1 MKMKEVKVAIVGSRT
16 FNSYDDVNTV
26 MSTFISS
33 NDVTITEIVSGGAK
47 GADALGERYAEIH
60 NIPTKIY
67 YADWKKFGRRAGPIR
82 NVDIINRCDACVAF
96 WDGESH
102 GTKHDIN
109 LCREKH
115 KLCIIFNYI
124 TKETIIEKNNG

>member
-1 MKMKEVKVAIVGSRT
+1 MKNKEIKLAIVGSRT
-16 FNSYDDVNTV
+16 FNSYDEVNTV
-26 MSTFISS
+26 LSEFISS
-33 NDVTITEIVSGGAK
+33 NDVTVTEIVSGGAK
-47 GADALGERYAEIH
+47 GADALAERYAANH

-82 NVDIINRCDACVAF
+82 NVDIIKRCDVCVAF

-102 GTKHDIN
+102 GTKHDIE
-109 LCREKH
+109 LCRKKH

-124 TKETIIEKNNG
+124 TKETTIENHNG

>member
-1 MKMKEVKVAIVGSRT
+1 M
-16 FNSYDDVNTV
+16 
-26 MSTFISS
+26 
-33 NDVTITEIVSGGAK
+33 SGGAK

-82 NVDIINRCDACVAF
+82 NVDIINRCDVCVAF
-96 WDGESH
+96 WDGQSH
-102 GTKHDIN
+102 GTKHDID
-109 LCREKH
+109 LCREQH

-124 TKETIIEKNNG
+124 TKSTKKKNNKNLKSYKNNTIYIKKKKKQNKSFKMYQI

>member
-1 MKMKEVKVAIVGSRT
+1 MKKKEIKVAIVGSRT
-16 FNSYDDVNTV
+16 FNSYGEVNTV
-26 MSTFISS
+26 MSSFISS
-33 NDVTITEIVSGGAK
+33 NNVTVTEIVSGGAK

-67 YADWKKFGRRAGPIR
+67 YADWKNLGHCAGFIR
-82 NVDIINRCDACVAF
+82 NVDIINHCDVCVAF

-102 GTKHDIN
+102 GTKHDIE
-109 LCREKH
+109 LCREQH